1 MIRTMNASPPLYRQ
15 IYDYIIDQM
24 KNGVLVPGDR
34 VPSEKELA
42 FNFQV
47 SRITSKKALDL
58 LSQEQIIERI
68 QGKGSFIAYSSIE
81 PIEQNTEPNIPKKS
95 YMIGLIIPDFRD
107 SYGTEIVRAIEA
119 ACNNNRSH
127 LIIKLSY
134 GRSTLE
140 EQAITDLMDLGVDG
154 LIVFPISG
162 RHYNQKILELVIKN
176 YPLVLVDRYLRGI
189 PASSVSTDN
198 RLATLE
204 AAKHL
209 WSLGHERIGFI
220 SRPPEGT
227 SAIEERIEGYQMA
240 FSQKAIQ
247 LDPRL
252 FLTNISEHNLE
263 GSMRSIQE
271 FIIRHPDV
279 TAFVV
284 SEHELAVVLNYALE
298 DIGKSIPG
306 NYSVI
311 CFDSPP
317 TSAGK
322 PLFTHIRQ
330 NESGIGKKAME
341 QLLEQLYGNKVPQNT
356 FIEFELVSGRSTKKI
371 DKI

>member
-1 MIRTMNASPPLYRQ
+1 
-15 IYDYIIDQM
+15 
-24 KNGVLVPGDR
+24 
-34 VPSEKELA
+34 
-42 FNFQV
+42 
-47 SRITSKKALDL
+47 
-58 LSQEQIIERI
+58 
-68 QGKGSFIAYSSIE
+68 
-81 PIEQNTEPNIPKKS
+81 
-95 YMIGLIIPDFRD
+95 
-107 SYGTEIVRAIEA
+107 
-119 ACNNNRSH
+119 
-127 LIIKLSY
+127 
-134 GRSTLE
+134 
-140 EQAITDLMDLGVDG
+140 
-154 LIVFPISG
+154 
-162 RHYNQKILELVIKN
+162 
-176 YPLVLVDRYLRGI
+176 
-189 PASSVSTDN
+189 
-198 RLATLE
+198 
-204 AAKHL
+204 
-209 WSLGHERIGFI
+209 
-220 SRPPEGT
+220 
-227 SAIEERIEGYQMA
+227 
-240 FSQKAIQ
+240 
-247 LDPRL
+247 
-252 FLTNISEHNLE
+252 
-263 GSMRSIQE
+263 MRSIQE

>member
-1 MIRTMNASPPLYRQ
+1 MNASPPLYKQ
-15 IYDYIIDQM
+15 IYDYIIGQV
-24 KNGVLVPGDR
+24 KSGVLAPGDR

-42 FNFQV
+42 YNFQV

-58 LSQEQIIERI
+58 LSQEQVIERI
-68 QGKGSFIAYSSIE
+68 QGKGSFIAHSRLE
-81 PIEQNTEPNIPKKS
+81 PVIRNTEPDIRKET
-95 YMIGLIIPDFRD
+95 YLIGLIIPDFGD
-107 SYGTEIVRAIEA
+107 SYGTGIVRAIEG

-134 GRSTLE
+134 GSSTLE
-140 EQAITDLMDLGVDG
+140 EQAITDLMDLDVDG

-176 YPLVLVDRYLRGI
+176 YPLVLVDRHLKGI

-240 FSQKAIQ
+240 YSQQALQ

-263 GSMRSIQE
+263 GSMRSIQD
-271 FIIRHPDV
+271 FIVRHPDV

-284 SEHELAVVLNYALE
+284 SEYVLAAVLKYALE
-298 DIGKSIPG
+298 DIEKSIPDD
-306 NYSVI
+306 YSVI

-317 TSAGK
+317 TCAGK
-322 PLFTHIRQ
+322 PLYTHIRQ
-330 NESGIGKKAME
+330 NENGIGKKAIE
-341 QLLEQLYGNKVPQNT
+341 LLLEQLRGNIVPQNT
-356 FIEFELVSGRSTKKI
+356 FIAFELVDGQSTKKI
-371 DKI
+371 DAT